1 MDFKTDLLEHEFFRT
16 VLMLSQLKGWQRG
29 LTNNSL
35 QVRHLK
41 KPYTVQYNRQTHW
54 ETILLYDIRIPIMI

>member
-35 QVRHLK
+35 QVHHLK
-41 KPYTVQYNRQTHW
+41 KPYTVQYNR
-54 ETILLYDIRIPIMI
+54 

>member
-41 KPYTVQYNRQTHW
+41 NHIQFNITDKLTGKRYFYMTSEYP
-54 ETILLYDIRIPIMI
+54 